1 MSKWATISV
10 ELHPYY
16 YMQVPHAF
24 QQHLSYEKTPTLCNA
39 TPSFEALRSKW
50 EEHKTQHPETV
61 HLVQPGIDKLADYQ
75 GRTQLVPAYM
85 LEMGTSSI
93 TIYTA

>member
-10 ELHPYY
+10 ELHSYY

-24 QQHLSYEKTPTLCNA
+24 QQHLSYEKTPTPCNEI
-39 TPSFEALRSKW
+39 PSFEALRSKW
-50 EEHKTQHPETV
+50 EEHKTQHPKTA
-61 HLVQPGIDKLADYQ
+61 HLIQPGINKLADYQ
-75 GRTQLVPAYM
+75 GRTRLVPAYM
-85 LEMGTSSI
+85 LAMGMSSI